1 MGMFSKSPAEKKL
14 DELTGGFSL
23 SEEYKALLRANGID
37 IHTGEHIRKQLK
49 EEIRLNIVSE
59 EGLQTRLRYLISQN
73 ADKSK
78 VVKKPKEEPKEE
90 TPVIESQ
97 TPLKQYEDQI
107 KSLKTEYDAKEKVVI
122 NLIEKSFAP
131 PQITYDKFMD
141 SVKNCTKVFN
151 YQVDSALNIVQLTT
165 RETPRIDTE
174 LENKI
179 TNMKSI
185 ISQIDDLTNELI
197 INLSSNKDSNAD
209 VENLFD
215 DMKNLIDSVKKYD

>member
-1 MGMFSKSPAEKKL
+1 MGMFSKSPAERKL
-14 DELTGGFSL
+14 EELTGGFSL

-37 IHTGEHIRKQLK
+37 IHTGQHIRNQLK

-59 EGLQTRLRYLISQN
+59 EGLQTRLRYLINQN

-78 VVKKPKEEPKEE
+78 VVKKNETEPVEEP
-90 TPVIESQ
+90 VINLQPS
-97 TPLKQYEDQI
+97 LKRYEDQV
-107 KSLKTEYDAKEKVVI
+107 KSLKTEYDAKEKVVV

-141 SVKNCTKVFN
+141 AVKNCTKVFN
-151 YQVDSALNIVQLTT
+151 YQVDSALNIVQLAT
-165 RETPRIDTE
+165 RETPRIDNE

-179 TNMKSI
+179 NNMKAI

-215 DMKNLIDSVKKYD
+215 DMKDLIDSVKKYD

>member
-37 IHTGEHIRKQLK
+37 IHTGEHIKKQLK

-78 VVKKPKEEPKEE
+78 VVKKPKEE
-90 TPVIESQ
+90 TPVTTAQ
-97 TPLKQYEDQI
+97 TPLKQYEDEI
-107 KSLKTEYDAKEKVVI
+107 KSLKTQYDAKEAVVT

-179 TNMKSI
+179 TNMKAI

-215 DMKNLIDSVKKYD
+215 DMKDLIDSVKKYD

>member
-1 MGMFSKSPAEKKL
+1 MGIFSKNPAERKL
-14 DELTGGFSL
+14 EELTGGFSL
-23 SEEYKALLRANGID
+23 SEEYKAILKANGID
-37 IHTGEHIRKQLK
+37 YHVGEHIRKQLR

-59 EGLQTRLRYLISQN
+59 EGLQTRLRYLISQHAN
-73 ADKSK
+73 KEK
-78 VVKKPKEEPKEE
+78 VLKEPEEEPS
-90 TPVIESQ
+90 VIIAEA
-97 TPLKQYEDQI
+97 PLKRYENEI
-107 KSLKTEYDAKEKVVI
+107 NNLKVEYDAKEKVVV

-141 SVKNCTKVFN
+141 TVNNCNKVFN
-151 YQVDSALNIVQLTT
+151 NIVDSALSIVKLAT

-179 TNMKSI
+179 TNMKAI

-197 INLSSNKDSNAD
+197 INLSSNKKSNAD

-215 DMKNLIDSVKKYD
+215 DMKDLIDSVKKYD

>member
-1 MGMFSKSPAEKKL
+1 MFSKTPAEQKL
-14 DELTGGFSL
+14 EDLTGGIIL
-23 SEEYKALLRANGID
+23 SDEYKAILKANNIE
-37 IHTGEHIRKQLK
+37 ISVGEHIKNQLK
-49 EEIRLNIVSE
+49 EEIKLNIVSE
-59 EGLQTRLRYLISQN
+59 EGLETRLRYLIKQN
-73 ADKSK
+73 SNKT
-78 VVKKPKEEPKEE
+78 VPPKEVEEPEVIIVPSSLKRYEE
-90 TPVIESQ
+90 E
-97 TPLKQYEDQI
+97 I
-107 KSLKTEYDAKEKVVI
+107 KTLKTEYDAKEKVVV

-141 SVKNCTKVFN
+141 SVKNCSKVF
-151 YQVDSALNIVQLTT
+151 YSQVDTALSIIKLTK

-179 TNMKSI
+179 TNMKAI

-197 INLSSNKDSNAD
+197 INLSPDKKSNAD

>member
-1 MGMFSKSPAEKKL
+1 MGIFSKTPAEKKL
-14 DELTGGFSL
+14 EELTGGFFFFF
-23 SEEYKALLRANGID
+23 EYKALLKANGID
-37 IHTGEHIRKQLK
+37 FHVGEHIRKQLR
-49 EEIRLNIVSE
+49 EEIKLNIVSE

-73 ADKSK
+73 ANKEIVSNKS
-78 VVKKPKEEPKEE
+78 EEEE
-90 TPVIESQ
+90 IPVIITEA
-97 TPLKQYEDQI
+97 PLKRYENEVNN
-107 KSLKTEYDAKEKVVI
+107 LKVEYDSKEKVVV

-141 SVKNCTKVFN
+141 TVNKCNKVFN
-151 YQVDSALNIVQLTT
+151 NQVDSALNIVKLTT

-179 TNMKSI
+179 TNMKAI

-197 INLSSNKDSNAD
+197 INLSSNKKSNSD

-215 DMKNLIDSVKKYD
+215 DMKDLIDSVKKYD

>member
-1 MGMFSKSPAEKKL
+1 MGMFSKSPAERKL
-14 DELTGGFSL
+14 EELTGGFSL

-37 IHTGEHIRKQLK
+37 IHTGQHIRNQLK

-59 EGLQTRLRYLISQN
+59 EGLQTRLRYLINQN

-78 VVKKPKEEPKEE
+78 VIQKTEKPAEEA
-90 TPVIESQ
+90 PVINLEA
-97 TPLKQYEDQI
+97 PLKRYEDEV
-107 KSLKTEYDAKEKVVI
+107 KNLKVEYDTKEKVVV

-141 SVKNCTKVFN
+141 AVKNCTKVFN
-151 YQVDSALNIVQLTT
+151 YQVDSALNIVQLAT

-179 TNMKSI
+179 TNMKAI

-215 DMKNLIDSVKKYD
+215 DMKDLIDSVKKYD